1 MLIASIWK
9 SIFTRFEFDKLE
21 RSVQCCLGVYVWKEE
36 KTKNDISLIGHGNG
50 ELTIFISYLQGNEKG
65 GWCNAYL
72 LVA

>member
-1 MLIASIWK
+1 M
-9 SIFTRFEFDKLE
+9 
-21 RSVQCCLGVYVWKEE
+21 GVYVGKEE